1 MKKNILAVALLGAA
15 TLMSSCGSSSSM
27 LSGLTQSAQSS
38 TTTSNATSSLLTS
51 GLGNLLGALTGGS
64 TVTQNDLLGTWKYK
78 GADCVFKTENL
89 LMKAGGEVAATQVET
104 KVNEYLTKFG
114 LTGSQFEFTFNKDN
128 TYSANI
134 KGRALQGTYSFD
146 AESKKVT
153 LTYLNGLGTI
163 SPQVAKNGNTISLLY
178 EADALMNFLTKVSAA
193 SNNATI
199 STLSNLLKSYDGMLI
214 GWELQK

>member
-1 MKKNILAVALLGAA
+1 MKKNILTIALLGAA

-38 TTTSNATSSLLTS
+38 ASTSNSTSGLLTS
-51 GLGNLLGALTGGS
+51 SLGNLLGALTGGS
-64 TVTQNDLLGTWKYK
+64 TVSQSDLIGTWKYK
-78 GADCVFKTENL
+78 GADCVFKTENF

-114 LTGSQFEFTFNKDN
+114 LTGSQFAFTFNQDG
-128 TYSANI
+128 TYTAII
-134 KGRALQGTYSFD
+134 KGRTLQGNYSFD
-146 AESKKVT
+146 AQSSKVT

-178 EADALMNFLTKVSAA
+178 EADALMNFLTKISAN
-193 SNNATI
+193 STNTTI
-199 STLSNLLKSYDGMLI
+199 STLSTLLKSYDGMLI

>member
-1 MKKNILAVALLGAA
+1 MKKNILFVALLGAT
-15 TLMSSCGSSSSM
+15 TLFSSCGSSSSL
-27 LSGLTQSAQSS
+27 LSGLNPSAQSS
-38 TTTSNATSSLLTS
+38 TTNNATSGLLTS
-51 GLGNLLGALTGGS
+51 GLGSLLGALTGGS
-64 TVTQNDLLGTWKYK
+64 TVSQNDLIGTWKYK
-78 GADCVFKTENL
+78 GSDCVFKTENL
-89 LMKAGGEVAATQVET
+89 LMKAGGEVAATQVEA
-104 KVNEYLTKFG
+104 KINEYLTKFG

-134 KGRALQGTYSFD
+134 KGRALQGQYSFD

-163 SPQVAKNGNTISLLY
+163 SPQVVKNGNTISLLY
-178 EADALMNFLTKVSAA
+178 EADQLMKFLTKISAA

-199 STLSNLLKSYDGMLI
+199 TSLSTLLKSYDGLLV

>member
-1 MKKNILAVALLGAA
+1 MKKNILFVALLGAT
-15 TLMSSCGSSSSM
+15 TLFSSCGSSSSL
-27 LSGLTQSAQSS
+27 LSGLNPSAQSS
-38 TTTSNATSSLLTS
+38 TTNNATSGLLTS
-51 GLGNLLGALTGGS
+51 GLGSLLGALTGGS
-64 TVTQNDLLGTWKYK
+64 TVSQNDLIGTWKYK

-128 TYSANI
+128 TYTANI
-134 KGRALQGTYSFD
+134 KGRALQGTYSYD
-146 AESKKVT
+146 AQSNKVT